1 VRHGYDPPPLAVH
14 EQRQPSRVS
23 AYLSSLLGDDYKY
36 PVLPEKTAS
45 FSEDLHEEFDA
56 GPDDLPELDES
67 SDDEDSPTE
76 PRLAASAN
84 LKASEA
90 ERPIN
95 EPDRYIEIPAVTFTR
110 PGALGPGHPPY
121 GLLLSLPPELG
132 KNRIVMF
139 DVGYYDRR
147 LGVSKAATS
156 ASSLGLTIVHRTCTT
171 SPFALAVVSES
182 SACLHACLSVCF
194 RVLSLLTPTCHRDW
208 QSQLES

>member
-1 VRHGYDPPPLAVH
+1 MRHGYDPPPVH

-36 PVLPEKTAS
+36 PVLPDKTAS

-67 SDDEDSPTE
+67 SDDEDSPPE
-76 PRLAASAN
+76 PRSAASAT
-84 LKASEA
+84 ASEA
-90 ERPIN
+90 ERPIDMPN
-95 EPDRYIEIPAVTFTR
+95 RYAEIPAVTYTR

-139 DVGYYDRR
+139 DVGYFEARR
-147 LGVSKAATS
+147 VKGGYKCFLIGADYR
-156 ASSLGLTIVHRTCTT
+156 SSNV
-171 SPFALAVVSES
+171 
-182 SACLHACLSVCF
+182 
-194 RVLSLLTPTCHRDW
+194 
-208 QSQLES
+208 